1 MLAPLPI
8 MSQPVTIPIFG
19 SSSTQQPQPTQEQQA
34 GGSGEWYMDDT
45 EQDMDFDLLAEY
57 LLEDNPG
64 TVQPEGFDLNTDF
77 VVSPEQSV
85 DGAVDTGAA
94 RARDIITQHAA
105 TIASTA
111 ALAPPILAHVP
122 KSQFVQYAPVA
133 APPPLVMS
141 PQIAAQG
148 MAVPQSIPQ
157 YIPQQAS
164 AMAPAPTIVS
174 TQQQT
179 RAPVRT
185 AQQKKAGS
193 AMDAKRRRTNP
204 PEVDPQGLINTSYM
218 TNGTTN
224 MSPAVVAAAAAAAAM
239 QGRGRKKTQAQIDR
253 RRERNRIL
261 ARRTRL
267 RKKFFFESLQK
278 EVMELQREN
287 AALRDIVRTEIEGEE
302 GRTLLEQCNAARK
315 LPREVLEAC
324 GENPDLDQED
334 FNLVTSIQQSQ
345 HSFVITDPSLQDNPI
360 VFASDDFLTLTG
372 YSREEVLGRNCR
384 FLQGSHTSKDKLDL
398 IRKGLTTG
406 DDVSVTLVNYTADGT
421 PFWNKL
427 FIAALRDARNNIVNF
442 IGVVVKVASPEPGD
456 PDFGK
461 PLGVEGENREQ
472 AEGDADGTVKA
483 IEGAVDAAV
492 AAAPTVLSG

>member
-1 MLAPLPI
+1 MLAPI

-19 SSSTQQPQPTQEQQA
+19 STSTQQQQSTQHQQA
-34 GGSGEWYMDDT
+34 GVSGEWYMDDG

-57 LLEDNPG
+57 LLEENPG
-64 TVQPEGFDLNTDF
+64 SSQTGGVNFDFNADF
-77 VVSPEQSV
+77 VVSPPQSD
-85 DGAVDTGAA
+85 DGAPDSTGAQVA
-94 RARDIITQHAA
+94 REIITQHAA
-105 TIASTA
+105 AITSTA
-111 ALAPPILAHVP
+111 APAASQPP
-122 KSQFVQYAPVA
+122 KSQVIQYAPVA

-148 MAVPQSIPQ
+148 MAVPQTIPQ
-157 YIPQQAS
+157 YVPQQPI
-164 AMAPAPTIVS
+164 AMAPAPAIVT
-174 TQQQT
+174 TQQASVHTGTTQDNKST
-179 RAPVRT
+179 DTVET
-185 AQQKKAGS
+185 
-193 AMDAKRRRTNP
+193 KRRRINL
-204 PEVDPQGLINTSYM
+204 PEVAPQGLINTSYM
-218 TNGTTN
+218 TNGITN

-278 EVMELQREN
+278 EVVELQKEN
-287 AALRDIVRTEIEGEE
+287 AALRDIVRTEIDGEE
-302 GRTLLEQCNAARK
+302 GRELLEQCNAARK

-372 YSREEVLGRNCR
+372 YSRDDVLGRNCR
-384 FLQGSHTSKDKLDL
+384 FLQGTHTSKEKVDL
-398 IRKGLTTG
+398 IRKGLATG
-406 DDVSVTLVNYTADGT
+406 EDVSLTLVNYTADGT

-427 FIAALRDARNNIVNF
+427 FIAALRDAQNNIVNF
-442 IGVVVKVASPEPGD
+442 IGVIAKVSSPEPGD

-461 PLGVEGENREQ
+461 PLGLENETKEQ
-472 AEGDADGTVKA
+472 CEGDADGTVKA
-483 IEGAVDAAV
+483 IEGAVSAAV